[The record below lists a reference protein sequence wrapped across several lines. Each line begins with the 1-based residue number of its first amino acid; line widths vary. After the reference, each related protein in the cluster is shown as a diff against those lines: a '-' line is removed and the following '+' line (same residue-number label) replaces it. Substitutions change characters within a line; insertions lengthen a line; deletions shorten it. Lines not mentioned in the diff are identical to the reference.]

1 MINYTYFKNKF
12 KTNNIFKKLS
22 SCFRIDD
29 IEDNSKLRRGIPVA
43 HHIFGVPSTIN
54 SANYVYFLGL
64 EKTLNLGHP
73 EATRVFTGIS
83 VFQCILIMQD
93 DYKKIMIYNP
103 SGQYIIHRNNGI

>member
-1 MINYTYFKNKF
+1 MSYSKNECKINNV
-12 KTNNIFKKLS
+12 FKKLS
-22 SCFRIDD
+22 FFFRIDD

-83 VFQCILIMQD
+83 IF
-93 DYKKIMIYNP
+93 
-103 SGQYIIHRNNGI
+103 